1 MIERRLLREV
11 GGEDLNPAPD
21 SGKEKER
28 TIYGLDIAGVSC
40 RLWTER
46 RAQLLE
52 AAFLPCPGAPT
63 IFKPLTAQI

>member
-28 TIYGLDIAGVSC
+28 TVYGLDIAGVSC

-46 RAQLLE
+46 RGTLSSWRLLSFRALE
-52 AAFLPCPGAPT
+52 LPPSSSH
-63 IFKPLTAQI
+63 